1 MKILA
6 NIESHVV
13 LLLFLV
19 LVLGDCLHWYAL
31 PKSNTLHRSLYEGMV
46 ALSSLNCFFLGRN
59 LMRLRQFW
67 ERTRLK
73 LVSAP
78 AEIETKFETVARLS
92 FISISSAL
100 CFFACVAVWGGIY
113 LSHGPY
119 LGMGYL
125 VLVVL
130 VAYEVVSVK
139 AEFEIGRLKRGG
151 KSRITKPSPEPPA
164 AC

>member
-19 LVLGDCLHWYAL
+19 LVLGDCLHWYSL
-31 PKSNTLHRSLYEGMV
+31 PKSNTLHRGLYEGMI
-46 ALSSLNCFFLGRN
+46 ALSSLNCFLLGRN

-73 LVSAP
+73 FVSAP
-78 AEIETKFETVARLS
+78 AETETKFETVARLS

-100 CFFACVAVWGGIY
+100 GFFACAAVWGGIY

-119 LGMGYL
+119 LGTGYL

-130 VAYEVVSVK
+130 VAYEAVGIK
-139 AEFEIGRLKRGG
+139 AGLQIGRLKRGKG
-151 KSRITKPSPEPPA
+151 ARRTKASP
-164 AC
+164 